1 MHYQSVFAPD
11 LFNGQVI
18 IVTGGGS
25 GIGRCTAHELA
36 CLGAQ
41 VVLVGRKPEKLQAV
55 ADEITADGGAVSWH
69 ACDIRSEDA
78 VVLLV
83 QQVLAAQGRI
93 DGLVNNAGGQFMAPL
108 ESISAKGWE
117 AVLNTNLT
125 GGFLMAR
132 ECYLQWMAQHGGS
145 IVNIVADMCGS
156 MPGMGHSGAARAGM
170 VSFTETA
177 ALEWAHSG
185 VRVNAVAPGYIASS
199 GMDNYP
205 PEAADMLRAMPRTV
219 PLGRFGNE
227 AEVSAAITFLLSP
240 AANFISGTTLRV
252 DGARPQVRMG
262 WPQRPPGATAAAHPA
277 VRPFDGFH
285 RAQVPQVFAPS
296 HPPKTEAA

>member
-1 MHYQSVFAPD
+1 MSYQSVFAPG
-11 LFNGQVI
+11 LFDGRVV

-36 CLGAQ
+36 RLGAH
-41 VVLVGRKPEKLQAV
+41 VALVGRKLDKLDAVQA
-55 ADEITADGGAVSWH
+55 EIEADGGRASTH

-78 VVLLV
+78 VALLV
-83 QQVLAAQGRI
+83 QQVLAAHGRI
-93 DGLVNNAGGQFMAPL
+93 DALVNNAGGQFMAPL

-117 AVLNTNLT
+117 AVLHTNLT
-125 GGFLMAR
+125 GGFLLAR
-132 ECYLQWMAQHGGS
+132 ECYRQHMAAQGGA
-145 IVNIVADMCGS
+145 IVNIVADMWGS

-177 ALEWAHSG
+177 ALEWAASG

-205 PEAADMLRAMPRTV
+205 PEAGEMLCAMPRTV

-227 AEVSAAITFLLSP
+227 AEVSAAIVFLLSP
-240 AANFISGTTLRV
+240 AASFISGTTLRV
-252 DGARPQVRMG
+252 DGARPQGRMG
-262 WPQRPPGATAAAHPA
+262 WPMRVPDAAAQQRA
-277 VRPFDGFH
+277 AIQPFAGFH
-285 RAQVPQVFAPS
+285 RAQVPRVFAAKDS
-296 HPPKTEAA
+296 A